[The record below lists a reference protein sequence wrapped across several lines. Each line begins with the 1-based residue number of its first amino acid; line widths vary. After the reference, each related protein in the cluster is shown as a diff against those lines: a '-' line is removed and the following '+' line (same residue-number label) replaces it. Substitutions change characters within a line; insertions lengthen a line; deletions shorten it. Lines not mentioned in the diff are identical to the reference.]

1 MFRVVLWQGGGVFL
15 TTKSHREISVFPGKS
30 LSPIVNVV
38 VGGEAVLVP
47 EAPNAS

>member
-1 MFRVVLWQGGGVFL
+1 MLWLSVTGRRNPQ
-15 TTKSHREISVFPGKS
+15 THREISVFPGKS